1 MQHNITH
8 STLCYESTRD
18 NLKRLPNQAQS
29 LIPNRSDQS
38 QTRTWMAEQPVTTR
52 FIVNVPAGASISHVY
67 PALHSPFGLDFAV
80 DRVHLLVPEREGRL
94 GQSALHYPVRHEVK
108 KRSPVD
114 RTDRLRTALG
124 GGVDQW
130 RQTDKQR

>member
-1 MQHNITH
+1 
-8 STLCYESTRD
+8 
-18 NLKRLPNQAQS
+18 
-29 LIPNRSDQS
+29 
-38 QTRTWMAEQPVTTR
+38 MAEQPVTTR

-94 GQSALHYPVRHEVK
+94 GQRLYTTLHYPVRHEVI
-108 KRSPVD
+108 KRSPVG
-114 RTDRLRTALG
+114 RLRTALG

-130 RQTDKQR
+130 GQTDKQR